1 MLASVWWVWLSAAL
15 GLATLEVI
23 VPGYIFLGFAIGAAL
38 VGLLLLIVPIA
49 SMPLI
54 LVIFAALS
62 LAAYLAM
69 RRVFGLPGQ
78 TPKIWER
85 DIND

>member
-1 MLASVWWVWLSAAL
+1 
-15 GLATLEVI
+15 LATLEVI
-23 VPGYIFLGFAIGAAL
+23 VPGYIFLGFAVGAAL

-62 LAAYLAM
+62 LGAYLAM

>member
-54 LVIFAALS
+54 LVIFAAFS
-62 LAAYLAM
+62 LGAYLAM
-69 RRVFGLPGQ
+69 RRIFGLPGQ
-78 TPKIWER
+78 VPKIWER